1 MTSSRCLAA
10 RRQACGVGR
19 ARSTHLC
26 SERTRFAQS
35 GRMLPGLGFD
45 LKPYG
50 HPATETRRPVTGGRG
65 ARLAAARR
73 GRRGPVLC
81 GRSPRPAG
89 SRAGAG
95 HVPGG
100 GGEGGGRCSPFGAPG
115 GPFGRHL
122 PPCPLHPRF
131 PGLWLAIHRCRRSG
145 TENKGGRDRTNVG
158 RRSHRQ

>member
-1 MTSSRCLAA
+1 M
-10 RRQACGVGR
+10 GR

-89 SRAGAG
+89 SGAGAG

-115 GPFGRHL
+115 ALRGGACLPALCTRASRGYGWPSIDAEGQGPKTRADATERTWEEGATGSDHR
-122 PPCPLHPRF
+122 PRATA
-131 PGLWLAIHRCRRSG
+131 P
-145 TENKGGRDRTNVG
+145 
-158 RRSHRQ
+158 